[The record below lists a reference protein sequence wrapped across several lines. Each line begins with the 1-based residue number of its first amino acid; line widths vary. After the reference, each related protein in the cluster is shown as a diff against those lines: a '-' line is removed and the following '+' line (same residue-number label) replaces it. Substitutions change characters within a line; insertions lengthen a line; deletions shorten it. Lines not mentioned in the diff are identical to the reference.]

1 MSNRTS
7 RALAHMQARTNTLR
21 TRLAEVD
28 AAFPGINRHLA
39 TTAVCSDQLWRD
51 GTWRQFLTDRGD
63 KVQPCQLSCCVE
75 R

>member
-1 MSNRTS
+1 MSNRTE
-7 RALAHMQARTNTLR
+7 RAIAQMQARTDTLR

-28 AAFPGINRHLA
+28 AAFPGINRHLV

-51 GTWRQFLTDRGD
+51 GTWRNFLTEHAD
-63 KVQPCQLSCCVE
+63 KVQPCQLSCCAE